1 MSLKT
6 IKEFKEVGADKKILD
21 IFIQIDHHEKSIES
35 RCKVCQHPKRL
46 EIEKLRVQGHTYKDI
61 KEILEL
67 DFSIM
72 SIQRH
77 MAQHYKK
84 NLYYYQQLIKD
95 NKEELKKV
103 LGENS
108 ELEYLLKAE
117 NREDLEIF
125 LDIKGYCKT
134 ENRLC
139 DLIEPR
145 ECKSNKKV
153 LEELSKDYKIMSN
166 HFRYSIDTNKEN
178 ILRDLLNDKIDCL
191 ICNNIL

>member
-1 MSLKT
+1 MSLKL
-6 IKEFKEVGADKKILD
+6 INSFEKNGAGEDLLKLAID
-21 IFIQIDHHEKSIES
+21 IDNQQKSIES

-46 EIEKLRVQGHTYKDI
+46 EIEKLRVQGHTYKYI
-61 KEILEL
+61 KESLEL

-95 NKEELKKV
+95 NKEELEKV
-103 LGENS
+103 LNDNQ
-108 ELEYLLKAE
+108 ELRYLLKPE

-134 ENRLC
+134 ENKLC
-139 DLIEPR
+139 DLIKPR
-145 ECKSNKKV
+145 ECKSNKEV
-153 LEELSKDYKIMSN
+153 LEELSKDYTNMSN
-166 HFRYSIDTNKEN
+166 YFSYSTATQKEN